1 MLKLV
6 RPKWKK
12 EPKRKGLGIGSGLGK
27 TAGRG
32 TKGQRARG
40 SSKVSIYFEGGQTP
54 IYRRLP
60 KRGFNNPNKV
70 VYDVV
75 NVERLNVF
83 NEGDVVDVE
92 ALKKKGMVSGK
103 RPVKILGNGEL
114 KVKNLHV
121 KVHKLSESAK
131 EKLEAMGAKI
141 ELIEAK

>member
-75 NVERLNVF
+75 NVEKLNVF
-83 NEGDVVDVE
+83 NEGDVVDFE

>member
-6 RPKWKK
+6 RPKWKR

>member
-60 KRGFNNPNKV
+60 KRGFNSPNKV
-70 VYDVV
+70 AYDVV
-75 NVERLNVF
+75 NVEKLNVF
-83 NEGDVVDVE
+83 NEGDVIDVE

>member
-54 IYRRLP
+54 IYRRSP

-70 VYDVV
+70 VYNVV
-75 NVERLNVF
+75 NVEKLNVF
-83 NEGDVVDVE
+83 NEGDVVDFE

>member
-75 NVERLNVF
+75 NVEKLNVF

-141 ELIEAK
+141 ELTEAK

>member
-75 NVERLNVF
+75 NVEKLNVF
-83 NEGDVVDVE
+83 NESDVVDVE

>member
-70 VYDVV
+70 VYNVV
-75 NVERLNVF
+75 NVEKLNVF
-83 NEGDVVDVE
+83 NEGDVVDFE

>member
-12 EPKRKGLGIGSGLGK
+12 EPKRKGLGISSGLGK

-70 VYDVV
+70 AYDVV
-75 NVERLNVF
+75 NVEKLNVF
-83 NEGDVVDVE
+83 NEGDVIDVE

-121 KVHKLSESAK
+121 KVHKLSGSAK

>member
-75 NVERLNVF
+75 NVEKLNVF

-103 RPVKILGNGEL
+103 RQVKILGNGEL

>member
-75 NVERLNVF
+75 NVEKLNVF

-92 ALKKKGMVSGK
+92 TLKKKGMVSGK

>member
-75 NVERLNVF
+75 NVEKLNVF